1 MNNSNEYSLMSDDN
15 AEIIQAK
22 FACLHALSRGQFDA
36 ETKVLGVTKIY
47 LNLADKKT
55 TITHWFK

>member
-1 MNNSNEYSLMSDDN
+1 MSDDN

-22 FACLHALSRGQFDA
+22 FACLHAFSRGQFDA